1 MCVYQHVYTVTIHE
15 LLNIKLLVWLVR
27 CNSALI
33 IKMNILLLHP
43 RESLLIPGRH
53 LFLFYAIF
61 LSTVSV
67 QVSSE
72 STEESEKPSNGS
84 SNKDEL

>member
-1 MCVYQHVYTVTIHE
+1 MCVYQHVYAVMRHK
-15 LLNIKLLVWLVR
+15 LLNIKPLAWLVR
-27 CNSALI
+27 YNSAFI
-33 IKMNILLLHP
+33 IKMNKLLLHP

-53 LFLFYAIF
+53 LFLYYAIF

-72 STEESEKPSNGS
+72 STDESEKPSNGS
-84 SNKDEL
+84 SSKDEL